1 MIDRII
7 ILLLLVLLL
16 PQLYFDRRKWRRRG
30 VLVRVLSWLPTL
42 AMMVAT
48 VVLALER
55 DFTTPDQAA
64 ENTYLLVLGLT
75 AENAYLLVLGLYFIP
90 KAVYVISSIVGRIVK
105 KLSHSRYNWGNLV
118 GMVLGLII
126 VYVMLYGSFIGV
138 RRLNVNH
145 VEITLEKLPRAY
157 DGYKLVLFSDAHVG
171 SFTGWRKKL
180 LQRDID
186 SINAQ
191 KADAIV
197 FAGDLQN
204 LRPTEL
210 YPVQDM
216 LRQLK
221 APDGVFSVL
230 GNHDYSDYIKDDPA
244 ICAANEREMQSRQR
258 QFGWTLLMNEWKSIN
273 RGQRKEGRL
282 VFAGMENYSMKDSTQ
297 RADLKLT
304 LAGIDPAD
312 CVILLQHD
320 PSAWQQLI
328 LPEANVPLTLSGH
341 THGGQLS
348 FFGLRATRVKGGEE
362 DYGLYHEGHHQLYVT
377 CGIGGLIPFRFGVS
391 PEIAV
396 ITLKSDKH

>member
-7 ILLLLVLLL
+7 ILLLLVLFL

-55 DFTTPDQAA
+55 DFTTPDQTA
-64 ENTYLLVLGLT
+64 ENT
-75 AENAYLLVLGLYFIP
+75 YLLVLGLYFIP
-90 KAVYVISSIVGRIVK
+90 KAVYVLCSIVGRIVK

-258 QFGWTLLMNEWKSIN
+258 LLMNQWKSIN
-273 RGQRKEGRL
+273 RGSRKEGRL

>member
-1 MIDRII
+1 VIDRII
-7 ILLLLVLLL
+7 ILLLLVLFL

-42 AMMVAT
+42 AMIVGT

-55 DFTTPDQAA
+55 DFTTPDQTA
-64 ENTYLLVLGLT
+64 ENTYLLVF
-75 AENAYLLVLGLYFIP
+75 GLYFIP

-138 RRLNVNH
+138 RRLNVHH

-171 SFTGWRKKL
+171 AFTGWRKKL

-273 RGQRKEGRL
+273 RGSRKEGRL

-304 LAGIDPAD
+304 LAGIDSAD

-348 FFGLRATRVKGGEE
+348 FFGLRATRAKGGE

>member
-7 ILLLLVLLL
+7 ILLLLVLFL

-55 DFTTPDQAA
+55 DFTTPDQ
-64 ENTYLLVLGLT
+64 T
-75 AENAYLLVLGLYFIP
+75 AENAYLLVLGLYFMP
-90 KAVYVISSIVGRIVK
+90 KAVYVLCSIVGRIVK
-105 KLSHSRYNWGNLV
+105 KLNHSRYNWGNLV

-197 FAGDLQN
+197 FVGDLQN

-230 GNHDYSDYIKDDPA
+230 VNHDYSDYIKDDPA

-273 RGQRKEGRL
+273 RGSRKEGRL

>member
-7 ILLLLVLLL
+7 ILLLLVLFL

-30 VLVRVLSWLPTL
+30 VLARVLSWFPTL

-64 ENTYLLVLGLT
+64 ENI
-75 AENAYLLVLGLYFIP
+75 YLLVLGLYFIP
-90 KAVYVISSIVGRIVK
+90 KAVYVLCSIVGRIVK

-126 VYVMLYGSFIGV
+126 IYVMLYGSFIGV

-273 RGQRKEGRL
+273 RGSRKEGRL

-328 LPEANVPLTLSGH
+328 LPEANVPLTRSGH

>member
-7 ILLLLVLLL
+7 ILLLLVLFL

-30 VLVRVLSWLPTL
+30 VLARVLSWLPTL

-55 DFTTPDQAA
+55 DFTTPDQ
-64 ENTYLLVLGLT
+64 T

-90 KAVYVISSIVGRIVK
+90 KAVYVLCSIVGRIVK

-210 YPVQDM
+210 YPVQDI

-273 RGQRKEGRL
+273 RGSRKEGRL

-348 FFGLRATRVKGGEE
+348 FFGLRATRAKGGE

-377 CGIGGLIPFRFGVS
+377 CGIGSLIPFRFGVS

>member
-7 ILLLLVLLL
+7 ILLLLVLFL

-55 DFTTPDQAA
+55 DFTTPDQMA
-64 ENTYLLVLGLT
+64 ENT
-75 AENAYLLVLGLYFIP
+75 YLLVLGLYFIP
-90 KAVYVISSIVGRIVK
+90 KAVYVLCSIVGRIVK

-138 RRLNVNH
+138 RRLNVHH

-171 SFTGWRKKL
+171 AFTGWRKKL

-204 LRPTEL
+204 LRPSEL
-210 YPVQDM
+210 YPVQDI

-230 GNHDYSDYIKDDPA
+230 GNHDSSDYIKDDPA

-273 RGQRKEGRL
+273 RGSRKEGRL

-348 FFGLRATRVKGGEE
+348 FFGLRATRVKGGE

>member
-16 PQLYFDRRKWRRRG
+16 PQLYFDRRKRRRRG

-55 DFTTPDQAA
+55 DFTTPDQVA
-64 ENTYLLVLGLT
+64 ENT
-75 AENAYLLVLGLYFIP
+75 YLLVLGLYFIP
-90 KAVYVISSIVGRIVK
+90 KAVYVLCSIVGRIVK

-138 RRLNVNH
+138 RRLNVHH

-273 RGQRKEGRL
+273 RGPLKEGRL

-348 FFGLRATRVKGGEE
+348 FFGFRATRAKGGE

>member
-1 MIDRII
+1 MIDRIV
-7 ILLLLVLLL
+7 ILLLLVLFL

-30 VLVRVLSWLPTL
+30 VAVRVLSWIPTL
-42 AMMVAT
+42 AMMVCT

-64 ENTYLLVLGLT
+64 EN
-75 AENAYLLVLGLYFIP
+75 AYLMALGLYFIP
-90 KAVYVISSIVGRIVK
+90 KAVYVLCSIVGRIVK

-118 GMVLGLII
+118 GLALGLVI

-138 RRLNVNH
+138 RRLKVNH
-145 VEITLEKLPRAY
+145 VEIALEKLPHAY

-191 KADAIV
+191 HADAIV

-204 LRPTEL
+204 LRPSEL

-273 RGQRKEGRL
+273 RGPRKEGRL
-282 VFAGMENYSMKDSTQ
+282 VFAGMENYGQKDGTQ

-304 LAGIDPAD
+304 LAGVDPAD

-348 FFGLRATRVKGGEE
+348 FFGLRASRVKGGE

-377 CGIGGLIPFRFGVS
+377 CGIGGLLPFRFGVS

-396 ITLKSDKH
+396 ITLKSGNP

>member
-55 DFTTPDQAA
+55 DFTTPDQ
-64 ENTYLLVLGLT
+64 T

-90 KAVYVISSIVGRIVK
+90 KAVYVICSIVGRIVK

-273 RGQRKEGRL
+273 RGSRKEGRL

>member
-55 DFTTPDQAA
+55 DFTTPDQ
-64 ENTYLLVLGLT
+64 T

-90 KAVYVISSIVGRIVK
+90 KAVYVICSIVGRIVK

-197 FAGDLQN
+197 FVGDLQN

-230 GNHDYSDYIKDDPA
+230 GNHDYSDYIKDDSA

-273 RGQRKEGRL
+273 RGSRKEGRL

>member
-7 ILLLLVLLL
+7 ILLLLVLFL
-16 PQLYFDRRKWRRRG
+16 PQLYFDRRKWRRRS

-64 ENTYLLVLGLT
+64 ENT
-75 AENAYLLVLGLYFIP
+75 YLLVLGLYFIP

-273 RGQRKEGRL
+273 RGSRKEGRL

>member
-7 ILLLLVLLL
+7 ILLLLVLFL

-55 DFTTPDQAA
+55 DFTTPDQ
-64 ENTYLLVLGLT
+64 T

-90 KAVYVISSIVGRIVK
+90 KAVYVLCSIVGRIVK

-118 GMVLGLII
+118 GIVLGLII

-197 FAGDLQN
+197 FVGDLQN

-258 QFGWTLLMNEWKSIN
+258 QFGWTLLMNEWKSID
-273 RGQRKEGRL
+273 RGSRKEGRL

>member
-1 MIDRII
+1 M
-7 ILLLLVLLL
+7 
-16 PQLYFDRRKWRRRG
+16 
-30 VLVRVLSWLPTL
+30 LVRVLSWLPTL

-55 DFTTPDQAA
+55 DFTTPDQTA
-64 ENTYLLVLGLT
+64 ENT
-75 AENAYLLVLGLYFIP
+75 YLLVLGLYFIP
-90 KAVYVISSIVGRIVK
+90 KAVYVICSIVGRIVK

-273 RGQRKEGRL
+273 RGSRKEGRL

>member
-7 ILLLLVLLL
+7 ILLLLVLFL

-64 ENTYLLVLGLT
+64 ENTYLLVLGL
-75 AENAYLLVLGLYFIP
+75 YFIP
-90 KAVYVISSIVGRIVK
+90 KAVYVLCSIVGRIVK
-105 KLSHSRYNWGNLV
+105 KLNHSRYNWGNLV

-273 RGQRKEGRL
+273 RGSRKEGRL